1 MMETTMKLSNL
12 LLIIRNGPAN
22 ARDWSEPLVT
32 SGWEIVT
39 IDFDGDAVA
48 TARRVQP
55 RLIILEVAK
64 SDAAF
69 LSALRKLKA
78 TPDTQE
84 IPVLIISSLS
94 EMECIQLLDA
104 GAAAF
109 CALGALNSAVLTATV
124 ARVLRTQQHSLPS
137 AHHILPR
144 GRSTHPPQPPVTDA
158 GR

>member
-39 IDFDGDAVA
+39 IDFGRDAVA
-48 TARRVQP
+48 SARQIQP

-69 LSALRKLKA
+69 LSVLRKLKD
-78 TPDTQE
+78 TPDTRN
-84 IPVLIISSLS
+84 IPVLIISGLS

-109 CALGALNSAVLTATV
+109 CALGALNSAVLTATI
-124 ARVLRTQQHSLPS
+124 ARVLRNQQQSLPS
-137 AHHILPR
+137 AHPILPNSS
-144 GRSTHPPQPPVTDA
+144 STHPPQPPGADS